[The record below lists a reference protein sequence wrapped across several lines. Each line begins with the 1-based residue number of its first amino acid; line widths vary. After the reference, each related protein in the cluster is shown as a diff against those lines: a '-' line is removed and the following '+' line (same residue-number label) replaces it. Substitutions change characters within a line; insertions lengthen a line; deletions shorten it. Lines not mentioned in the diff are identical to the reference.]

1 MAKVPATV
9 RPFMVAESADGVIEG
24 GDSSELDKY
33 IQLCTECE
41 RIAIQIHPSYKEQY
55 NDVSAMMRI
64 PPAIANSPIAAL
76 YLFMTGKKETHQPIH
91 QRVSSAHMLHGFVLG
106 SFPPVVRRCV
116 SGKPHGAAVCGHRY

>member
-9 RPFMVAESADGVIEG
+9 RPSMVAESADGVIEG
-24 GDSSELDKY
+24 GDSSELEKY

-55 NDVSAMMRI
+55 KDVSAMMRI

-76 YLFMTGKKETHQPIH
+76 YLFMTGKKETFKAMKQN
-91 QRVSSAHMLHGFVLG
+91 
-106 SFPPVVRRCV
+106 
-116 SGKPHGAAVCGHRY
+116 